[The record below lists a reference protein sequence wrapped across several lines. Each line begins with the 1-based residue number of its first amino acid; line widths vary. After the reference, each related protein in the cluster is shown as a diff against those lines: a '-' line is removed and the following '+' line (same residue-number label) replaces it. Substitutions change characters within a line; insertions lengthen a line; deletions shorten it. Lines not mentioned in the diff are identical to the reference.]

1 MGNGSWIM
9 AGRKTGMSSA
19 FGSSCH
25 GAGRALS
32 RSQAKKMIDGKSLK
46 KSLEEKGIRIHAK
59 TPNILSEEAPSAYK
73 NVDSVTDLTEK
84 AGLARKVARL
94 SLASRNQRMIT
105 LRIGLFLVGVLQALN
120 LNVRHLVL
128 RR

>member
-1 MGNGSWIM
+1 MDNGWK
-9 AGRKTGMSSA
+9 KTGMSSA

-84 AGLARKVARL
+84 AGLARKGKAVT
-94 SLASRNQRMIT
+94 ASRNQRMIT
-105 LRIGLFLVGVLQALN
+105 LRIGLFLVEVLRALN

-128 RR
+128 RI

>member
-32 RSQAKKMIDGKSLK
+32 RSQAKKMIDGKF
-46 KSLEEKGIRIHAK
+46 EKITRRKRIRIHAK

-94 SLASRNQRMIT
+94 SPLAVIK
-105 LRIGLFLVGVLQALN
+105 G
-120 LNVRHLVL
+120 
-128 RR
+128 

>member
-1 MGNGSWIM
+1 
-9 AGRKTGMSSA
+9 MSSA

-32 RSQAKKMIDGKSLK
+32 RSQAKKIIDGKSLK

-94 SLASRNQRMIT
+94 SPLA
-105 LRIGLFLVGVLQALN
+105 
-120 LNVRHLVL
+120 
-128 RR
+128 

>member
-1 MGNGSWIM
+1 
-9 AGRKTGMSSA
+9 MSSA

-46 KSLEEKGIRIHAK
+46 QSLEEKGIRIHAK

-94 SLASRNQRMIT
+94 SPLAVIK
-105 LRIGLFLVGVLQALN
+105 G
-120 LNVRHLVL
+120 
-128 RR
+128 